1 MNDRILS
8 LELFRFRLPLQ
19 PPLVLSEQA
28 LSDRQGLLLK
38 WQLADRAIW
47 TEVSP
52 LPGYSRETLA
62 QCLTQLRDWYA
73 AGPELSITTLQQWS
87 DPGWYPAV
95 NFGLRSALLAWQFPE
110 PEQPQICQ
118 LLSYQDGVSQNTA
131 DCIKIKVGQRP
142 LVEDIRRVQ
151 QLLDSGFSGRIRL
164 DANGSWTLEQLDMF
178 NRLPEYTAIEW
189 FEEPLCHR
197 EDYRYWSQYSDI
209 PYALDES
216 LYQVSKM
223 PDYYS
228 GLAAFILKPTLLGY
242 DRTDKLIQYGRQL
255 GVQCV
260 LSSSFESPVGMEL
273 IYRMAQ
279 SYKLSGAQ
287 GLDTL
292 KYFPAMTSS
301 GFISQSLESVS
312 W

>member
-1 MNDRILS
+1 MSDRILG

-19 PPLVLSEQA
+19 RPLVLSEQT

-38 WQLADRAIW
+38 WQLADRVIW

-62 QCLTQLRDWYA
+62 QCLTQLRDWYG
-73 AGPELSITTLQQWS
+73 AGPELSMTALQQCS

-95 NFGLRSALLAWQFPE
+95 NFGLRSVLLSWQISGAVK
-110 PEQPQICQ
+110 PQICQ
-118 LLSYQDGVSQNTA
+118 LLSYQDVVSQNAA
-131 DCIKIKVGQRP
+131 DCIKIKVGQQS
-142 LVEDIRRVQ
+142 LATDIRRVQ
-151 QLLDSGFSGRIRL
+151 ELLDTGFSGRIRL
-164 DANGSWTLEQLDMF
+164 DANGSWNLEQLAQF
-178 NRLPEYTAIEW
+178 NRMPEHAAIEW
-189 FEEPLCHR
+189 FEEPLHHR
-197 EDYRYWSQYSDI
+197 DDYRYWSQYSDI

-223 PDYYS
+223 PDYHS

-242 DRTDKLIQYGRQL
+242 DQTNKLIQYGRPL
-255 GVQCV
+255 GVQNV

-273 IYRMAQ
+273 IYRMVQ
-279 SYKLSGAQ
+279 SYNLSGAQ

-292 KYFPAMTSS
+292 KYFPTMTLS
-301 GFISQSLESVS
+301 GFISRFLEPVP